1 VSDLSVAHSGWCA
14 GILLYLCVCVCVCVC
29 VFVCM
34 CRAIEAA
41 ARARQ
46 ETYCPAALAC
56 KSPIAGGEE
65 VFKYFNFGE
74 GLLLL
79 RTEVHESFII
89 IIQPLCRAAQSSDA

>member
-1 VSDLSVAHSGWCA
+1 MSHIA
-14 GILLYLCVCVCVCVC
+14 GGARVFYYICVCVCVCVC

-46 ETYCPAALAC
+46 ETYCPATLAC

-65 VFKYFNFGE
+65 AFKYFNFGE